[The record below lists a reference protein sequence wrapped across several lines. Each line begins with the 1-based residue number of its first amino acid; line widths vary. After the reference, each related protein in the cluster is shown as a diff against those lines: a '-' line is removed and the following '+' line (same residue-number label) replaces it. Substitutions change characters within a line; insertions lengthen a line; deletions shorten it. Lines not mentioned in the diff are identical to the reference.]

1 MTGPGHDGP
10 SRVAGPRA
18 RTIASYV
25 LVAIGLVQALGWATG
40 FSALRGIG
48 LMSAASPLPFV
59 FSSFRGVE
67 TFAADFEVEL
77 ERGDGTRVRYVITP
91 ELYSKLDG
99 PYNRRNTYGAVL
111 SYGPAL
117 DAPGERRL
125 VESVL
130 RYGLCNAGPLAWQFG
145 EPEPVAKVRAE
156 IRSKTRGRRTP
167 FRLELTCSE

>member
-1 MTGPGHDGP
+1 VTGA
-10 SRVAGPRA
+10 RR

-25 LVAIGLVQALGWATG
+25 LVGIGLLQALGWGTG
-40 FSALRGIG
+40 LSALRGIG

-67 TFAADFEVEL
+67 TFAAEFQVEL
-77 ERGDGTRVRYVITP
+77 EKDDGTRARYVITP

-117 DAPGERRL
+117 NDPSERRL

-130 RYGLCNAGPLAWQFG
+130 RYGLCKGGPLAWKFG
-145 EPEPVAKVRAE
+145 QTQAVAQVRAE
-156 IRSKTRGRRTP
+156 VRSKTRGGGAP
-167 FRLELTCSE
+167 FRLEFACSE

>member
-1 MTGPGHDGP
+1 MTGL
-10 SRVAGPRA
+10 RA
-18 RTIASYV
+18 RTWASYALIGV
-25 LVAIGLVQALGWATG
+25 GLVQAVGWATG

-48 LMSAASPLPFV
+48 QMSAASPLPFV

-67 TFAADFEVEL
+67 TFAADFEIEL
-77 ERGDGTRVRYVITP
+77 ERVDGTRVRFVITP

-117 DAPGERRL
+117 NAPAERQL

-130 RYGLCNAGPLAWQFG
+130 RYGLCNSGPLAWQFG
-145 EPEPVAKVRAE
+145 EPDPVVKVRAE
-156 IRSKTRGRRTP
+156 VRSKTRGGRPP
-167 FRLELTCSE
+167 FQLELACSE

>member
-1 MTGPGHDGP
+1 MKP
-10 SRVAGPRA
+10 PRA
-18 RTIASYV
+18 RIIASYV
-25 LVAIGLVQALGWATG
+25 LVAVGLLQALGWATG
-40 FSALRGIG
+40 SAALRGIG
-48 LMSAASPLPFV
+48 QMSAASPLPFV

-67 TFAADFEVEL
+67 TFAAEFEVEL
-77 ERGDGTRVRYVITP
+77 EKTDGTRVSYVITP

-130 RYGLCNAGPLAWQFG
+130 RYGLCNGGPLAWEFG
-145 EPEPVAKVRAE
+145 EPENVVRVRALVH
-156 IRSKTRGRRTP
+156 SKTRGGRAP
-167 FRLELTCSE
+167 FRLELECSE